1 MKLYR
6 RMLASY
12 LLAGLIPLLL
22 SLFTTIRLESTIQD
36 TMLEDKEATV
46 ENIQRRMRSTRP
58 GCLPLTP
65 P

>member
-46 ENIQRRMRSTRP
+46 ENIQR
-58 GCLPLTP
+58 
-65 P
+65 